1 MKIGAIVTSPLLV
14 GALIMTMGCQGA
26 GKQPLDGISN
36 QTLAASSQ
44 TEPLWP
50 VQLLEGHWEGDAWR
64 INSRGTSRFRDHIS
78 ISVDKHGLI
87 TAERSWETLD
97 GAGGHRGR
105 TPVKK
110 DVEELIGV
118 FNSYTGEFRLVE
130 MDEPGT
136 ISGHVLDAD
145 TIVFYSTQP
154 GRQPS
159 TSSEQLSRVV
169 AD

>member
-1 MKIGAIVTSPLLV
+1 MA
-14 GALIMTMGCQGA
+14 A
-26 GKQPLDGISN
+26 GQAKNNRQV
-36 QTLAASSQ
+36 
-44 TEPLWP
+44 EPAWP

-78 ISVDKHGLI
+78 MSVDANGLI

-118 FNSYTGEFRLVE
+118 FNPYTGEFRLVE
-130 MDEPGT
+130 MEEPGT
-136 ISGHVLDAD
+136 ISGQVVDAD
-145 TIVFYSTQP
+145 TIVLYSTQP

-159 TSSEQLSRVV
+159 TSSEQLSRVP
-169 AD
+169 AP

>member
-1 MKIGAIVTSPLLV
+1 MRAASIALNSILA
-14 GALIMTMGCQGA
+14 GALFLMIGCQKADG
-26 GKQPLDGISN
+26 QPRAI
-36 QTLAASSQ
+36 AASQTTAGSQ
-44 TEPLWP
+44 AEALWP
-50 VQLLEGHWEGDAWR
+50 VQFLDGKWEGDAWR

-78 ISVDKHGLI
+78 MSVDANGLI

-118 FNSYTGEFRLVE
+118 FNPYTGEFRLVE
-130 MDEPGT
+130 MEEPGT
-136 ISGHVLDAD
+136 ISGQVVDAD
-145 TIVFYSTQP
+145 TIVLYSTQP

-159 TSSEQLSRVV
+159 TSSEQLSRVP
-169 AD
+169 AP

>member
-1 MKIGAIVTSPLLV
+1 MRAASIALSSIIAGVPFLL
-14 GALIMTMGCQGA
+14 IGCQKA
-26 GKQPLDGISN
+26 EVQPQAI
-36 QTLAASSQ
+36 TASQ
-44 TEPLWP
+44 TKAYRETEPMWP
-50 VQLLEGHWEGDAWR
+50 VELLDGHWEGDAWR

-78 ISVDKHGLI
+78 MSVDANGLI
-87 TAERSWETLD
+87 SAERSWETLD

-118 FNSYTGEFRLVE
+118 FNPYTGEFRLVE

-136 ISGHVLDAD
+136 ISGQVVDTN

-159 TSSEQLSRVV
+159 TSSEKLSRVP
-169 AD
+169 AP

>member
-1 MKIGAIVTSPLLV
+1 MTSASIALNSLLA
-14 GALIMTMGCQGA
+14 GTLLLMLGCQKTDA
-26 GKQPLDGISN
+26 WSA
-36 QTLAASSQ
+36 TMASSQ
-44 TEPLWP
+44 TTTSRQVEPAWP
-50 VQLLEGHWEGDAWR
+50 VQMLAGEWEGDAWR

-78 ISVDKHGLI
+78 MSVDVNGLI

-118 FNSYTGEFRLVE
+118 FNPYTGEFRLVE
-130 MDEPGT
+130 MEEPGT
-136 ISGHVLDAD
+136 ISGQVVDAN

-159 TSSEQLSRVV
+159 TSSERLSRVP
-169 AD
+169 AP